1 MNYDGVLM
9 QREFYSPRYDNA
21 SERQARLP
29 DPRTLLY
36 WNPTVVTKSGA
47 ATEIEF
53 YASDVP
59 GNYTVVVEGIAND
72 GKAGKGVTE
81 FTVSKRAN

>member
-1 MNYDGVLM
+1 MKSRRV
-9 QREFYSPRYDNA
+9 F
-21 SERQARLP
+21 P

-36 WNPTVVTKSGA
+36 WNPTVVTKAGE

-59 GNYTVVVEGIAND
+59 GNYTVVVEGLA
-72 GKAGKGVTE
+72 
-81 FTVSKRAN
+81 KRREGSQRRNGIFSVEES